1 MAWDES
7 RLLDGEP
14 GRLAMIARRR
24 GAEWWVGAI
33 NGRAEA
39 ATVAVD
45 LSFLGDGDWTLTMI
59 RDGGAPRHL
68 LSESANVRPCK
79 TGICIV

>member
-1 MAWDES
+1 
-7 RLLDGEP
+7 
-14 GRLAMIARRR
+14 MIARRR

-68 LSESANVRPCK
+68 LSESANVRAVDKFNVPMS
-79 TGICIV
+79 GRGGFLMRFARP